1 MVQGCM
7 LVIQKKSD
15 NANCNKRE
23 LRCHNIYIECRIN
36 NISVCEGHTEMLE
49 DYLNIFMDLEVMWK
63 KDHGIS
69 LESVFSM
76 AKDEALIEHINK
88 IVDDKQKK
96 NLLSIINIIDIL
108 NTQL

>member
-1 MVQGCM
+1 
-7 LVIQKKSD
+7 
-15 NANCNKRE
+15 
-23 LRCHNIYIECRIN
+23 
-36 NISVCEGHTEMLE
+36 
-49 DYLNIFMDLEVMWK
+49 MDLGVMWK

>member
-7 LVIQKKSD
+7 LVIQKKS
-15 NANCNKRE
+15 NEKCNKRE
-23 LRCHNIYIECRIN
+23 LRCHNISIACRIN
-36 NISVCEGHTEMLE
+36 NISVCKGHTEMLE
-49 DYLNIFMDLEVMWK
+49 DYLNTFMDLEVMWK

-76 AKDEALIEHINK
+76 AKDESLIEYINK

-96 NLLSIINIIDIL
+96 KLLSIINIIDIL